1 MPKGFE
7 VARGIMA
14 ETSPGKDRSFEVFN
28 FILSIIEEHDKDLD
42 KIVKELASTA
52 KLLGG
57 KGGLSDSL
65 GRIEDKMDSIHNDLS
80 VVLKFVSTSS
90 RN

>member
-1 MPKGFE
+1 LPKGFE

-14 ETSPGKDRSFEVFN
+14 ETSPGKDGSFEAFN
-28 FILSIIEEHDKDLD
+28 FILSVVEEHDKDLD

-57 KGGLSDSL
+57 KGGLSGSL
-65 GRIEDKMDSIHNDLS
+65 GRIEDKIDRIHNDLS
-80 VVLKFVSTSS
+80 AVIKFVSTFK
-90 RN
+90 